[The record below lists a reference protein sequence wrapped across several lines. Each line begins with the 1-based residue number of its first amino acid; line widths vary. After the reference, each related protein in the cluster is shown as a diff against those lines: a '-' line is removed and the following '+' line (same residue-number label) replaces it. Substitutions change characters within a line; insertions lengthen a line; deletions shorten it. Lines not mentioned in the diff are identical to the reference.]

1 MQRHISLCY
10 FSRDSTVSKNPS
22 PLRPSAPP
30 FVGTSTGSTNV
41 ASCTNSLGPGSS
53 AALQTALAVVN
64 GNDKVKV
71 RVLFDIGSQKTFVTP
86 TVVERAKLQVVRK
99 ENLGIKAFGS
109 ETAERKLRD
118 VVELDLRAAR
128 GGKRVKVEAYVVE
141 KISEI
146 SNCHVEIV
154 KSKYKH
160 LADIEFSDVSDEIS
174 LQVDVLVGANFLW
187 EFQGKQTIRGE
198 KNEPVAVETTLGWV
212 LSGPLNGES
221 LLYDLNNVNVTYV
234 EANLES
240 KVEQFWDLDTVGVR
254 EDKDIYTEFIDDIS
268 YNGKRYSVGLPWK
281 IGHKQLPPNFNA
293 SFTRLKSQI
302 RKLKNTPTLL
312 NECNKIIEEQEDLGI
327 IEKVTELEG
336 AEKVYYMPSQV
347 VVRENAE
354 TTKVRMV
361 FDASSK
367 EGKSGTSLNDCL
379 HVGPNLT
386 PLLFDILVRFRENNI
401 ALVGD
406 IEKAFLNVGVHAT
419 DRDCLRF
426 LWVENPHENDLKL
439 VVYRFARVVFGVNA
453 SPFLLNAVI
462 RNHVTKFQD
471 IDPEFVKKMLNSFFV
486 DDLCT
491 GAKTVQ
497 EAISLFDKS
506 KTRMLEGGFN
516 LRKWKSNNGEVR
528 EYVSRCEGKSKGLAS
543 ANVNSNDEETYAQEK
558 LNIVDGQGKTKV
570 LGLVWE
576 EETDNLEIVLD
587 SIGTIRGERDCV
599 TKRSVLSSLAKLFDP
614 LGLVSPV
621 STIAKSFFQELCV
634 DKIGWDEEL
643 PSEKRDKWERWEK
656 DLKQV
661 KSISVPRGIHPY
673 NEETGKY
680 SLHGFGDAS
689 AKAYCAV
696 IYLVCETGSG
706 IYSRLVCSKTRIAP
720 LKGLSIP
727 RLELMSARILA
738 NLMENVRNALSFQV
752 EITSFKY
759 WLDSETALFW
769 LNNAGEWKQ
778 FVRQRV
784 NEILAK
790 TDKNN
795 WGHCPGKEN
804 PADIGSRGLQASKL
818 KNNITWWEGP
828 AWLKQGIDY
837 WPKRKYLERT
847 ENVDLESKKQAV
859 VLSGAEENKPFIS
872 SVVDI
877 NRFSNMN
884 KLLRTTA
891 RIFRFIGNVKAKVA
905 GKEINTNEITVEEI
919 ERAEQLWIMDAQST
933 VSEKNDACLLRNLGV
948 FKDNGILRCKGRLE
962 NSELDPGTILIPGNH
977 LFANLIVLHCH
988 GIVKHLKVRPTL
1000 AEIRTKFWIP
1010 KGRLLVRR
1018 LLSTC
1023 TVCRRLE
1030 GKPYSQPITAAL
1042 PNFRVQQAEPFS
1054 KTGVDFAGPLF
1065 VREKD
1070 GSMNKVYIALFSCC
1084 VTRAVSLELVNDLST
1099 ESFLRCFRRFVA
1111 RRGVPSLVISD
1122 NAKTFKAAAKLLD
1135 NLNKNP
1141 TFLTFLQNERLIW
1154 KFNLER
1160 TPWWGGFFERM
1171 VGTVKRCLRKVI
1183 GKAKLTEDELR
1194 TLILEVESIINA
1206 RPLTYLYEEL
1216 DSEPLTPSH
1225 LIFGRR
1231 LVTLPD
1237 NAKEINI
1244 NDASYSRRYK
1254 YLLKNLDHFW
1264 NRWRTEYL
1272 VNLREHNKL
1281 SGQGTAKIGV
1291 GDTVVVHEDNVKR
1304 SLWKLGRI
1312 DKFIMGRD
1320 GHIRGAKVCVI
1331 SRNKPDFIS
1340 RPLQK
1345 LYPIEWRQGDTN
1357 GDKESV
1363 KSSVQE
1369 SERLK
1374 SEKGVVKVRRAA
1386 AQDSEWRTRL
1396 MLDSSES
1403 RRGDVLG
1410 PRPSL
1415 VS

>member
-1 MQRHISLCY
+1 MTLDSRRRIALFLYTLYDERRVDRMRSLHDSVETHFRGLEALHVNEETYASIVVPVLLEKIPQAVRLNMVRASSKDHLEWSVRDFLESLSKEIEVREIQAPIFGLGGTERRGYAPRRMADRLIDGTATALHTWRADSQKRCAFCQENHEEERCSTITNLDTRKSIIRKYGRCFVCIRKGHKAVDCRSKIKCKKCNGKHHISLCY
-10 FSRDSTVSKNPS
+10 FSKDSTVSKNPS

-71 RVLFDIGSQKTFVTP
+71 RVLFDSGSQKTFVTP

-486 DDLCT
+486 YDLCT

-528 EYVSRCEGKSKGLAS
+528 EYVSRCEGKSKGL
-543 ANVNSNDEETYAQEK
+543 
-558 LNIVDGQGKTKV
+558 
-570 LGLVWE
+570 
-576 EETDNLEIVLD
+576 
-587 SIGTIRGERDCV
+587 
-599 TKRSVLSSLAKLFDP
+599 
-614 LGLVSPV
+614 
-621 STIAKSFFQELCV
+621 
-634 DKIGWDEEL
+634 
-643 PSEKRDKWERWEK
+643 
-656 DLKQV
+656 
-661 KSISVPRGIHPY
+661 
-673 NEETGKY
+673 
-680 SLHGFGDAS
+680 AS

-804 PADIGSRGLQASKL
+804 PADIGSRELQASKL

-859 VLSGAEENKPFIS
+859 VLSGGEENKPFIS

-884 KLLRTTA
+884 KLLRATA

-962 NSELDPGTILIPGNH
+962 NSELDPWTKFPILIPGNH

-1030 GKPYSQPITAAL
+1030 AKPYSQPITAAL
-1042 PNFRVQQAEPFS
+1042 PNFRVQ
-1054 KTGVDFAGPLF
+1054 
-1065 VREKD
+1065 
-1070 GSMNKVYIALFSCC
+1070 
-1084 VTRAVSLELVNDLST
+1084 
-1099 ESFLRCFRRFVA
+1099 
-1111 RRGVPSLVISD
+1111 
-1122 NAKTFKAAAKLLD
+1122 
-1135 NLNKNP
+1135 
-1141 TFLTFLQNERLIW
+1141 
-1154 KFNLER
+1154 
-1160 TPWWGGFFERM
+1160 
-1171 VGTVKRCLRKVI
+1171 
-1183 GKAKLTEDELR
+1183 
-1194 TLILEVESIINA
+1194 
-1206 RPLTYLYEEL
+1206 
-1216 DSEPLTPSH
+1216 
-1225 LIFGRR
+1225 
-1231 LVTLPD
+1231 
-1237 NAKEINI
+1237 
-1244 NDASYSRRYK
+1244 
-1254 YLLKNLDHFW
+1254 
-1264 NRWRTEYL
+1264 
-1272 VNLREHNKL
+1272 
-1281 SGQGTAKIGV
+1281 
-1291 GDTVVVHEDNVKR
+1291 
-1304 SLWKLGRI
+1304 
-1312 DKFIMGRD
+1312 
-1320 GHIRGAKVCVI
+1320 
-1331 SRNKPDFIS
+1331 
-1340 RPLQK
+1340 
-1345 LYPIEWRQGDTN
+1345 
-1357 GDKESV
+1357 
-1363 KSSVQE
+1363 
-1369 SERLK
+1369 
-1374 SEKGVVKVRRAA
+1374 
-1386 AQDSEWRTRL
+1386 
-1396 MLDSSES
+1396 
-1403 RRGDVLG
+1403 
-1410 PRPSL
+1410 
-1415 VS
+1415 

>member
-1 MQRHISLCY
+1 MAREADGDVVREMAAEIRQELKKARGAHRAYVTRTIAIAMERVKNFRTGDKKELLKYKGVLTDKKMVLQKMDEKVLEILSDQSDGDECIKEVEESEAIAMEISEVLLEIEEILDKDTALQHAPVENTSFSGSSSTRKARAKLPKLELQTFDGTPQDWPEFWDAFSSTVDDDEDLPDAVKFQYLKKSLLEPAKSVISGFKMTASNYRAAVELLHQRFAKPTVIKRAHVNEMLKINSVYDERRVDRMRSLHDSVETHFRGLEALHVNEETYASIVVPVLLEKIPQAVRLNIVRASSKDHLEWSVRDFLESLSKEIEVREIQAPIFGTGGTERRGYAPRRMADRLIDGTATALHTWRADSQKQCAFCQENHEEERCSTITNLDTRKSIIRKYVRCFVCIRKGHKAVDCRSKIKCKKCNGKHHTSLCY
-10 FSRDSTVSKNPS
+10 FSKDSTVSKNPS

-71 RVLFDIGSQKTFVTP
+71 RVLFDSGSQKTFVTP

-146 SNCHVEIV
+146 SNCNVEIV

-221 LLYDLNNVNVTYV
+221 LLYNLNNVNVTYV

-347 VVRENAE
+347 V
-354 TTKVRMV
+354 
-361 FDASSK
+361 
-367 EGKSGTSLNDCL
+367 
-379 HVGPNLT
+379 
-386 PLLFDILVRFRENNI
+386 
-401 ALVGD
+401 
-406 IEKAFLNVGVHAT
+406 
-419 DRDCLRF
+419 
-426 LWVENPHENDLKL
+426 
-439 VVYRFARVVFGVNA
+439 
-453 SPFLLNAVI
+453 
-462 RNHVTKFQD
+462 
-471 IDPEFVKKMLNSFFV
+471 
-486 DDLCT
+486 
-491 GAKTVQ
+491 
-497 EAISLFDKS
+497 
-506 KTRMLEGGFN
+506 
-516 LRKWKSNNGEVR
+516 VR

-673 NEETGKY
+673 NEKKGKY
-680 SLHGFGDAS
+680 SLH
-689 AKAYCAV
+689 
-696 IYLVCETGSG
+696 
-706 IYSRLVCSKTRIAP
+706 R
-720 LKGLSIP
+720 
-727 RLELMSARILA
+727 
-738 NLMENVRNALSFQV
+738 
-752 EITSFKY
+752 
-759 WLDSETALFW
+759 
-769 LNNAGEWKQ
+769 
-778 FVRQRV
+778 
-784 NEILAK
+784 
-790 TDKNN
+790 
-795 WGHCPGKEN
+795 
-804 PADIGSRGLQASKL
+804 
-818 KNNITWWEGP
+818 
-828 AWLKQGIDY
+828 
-837 WPKRKYLERT
+837 
-847 ENVDLESKKQAV
+847 
-859 VLSGAEENKPFIS
+859 
-872 SVVDI
+872 
-877 NRFSNMN
+877 
-884 KLLRTTA
+884 
-891 RIFRFIGNVKAKVA
+891 
-905 GKEINTNEITVEEI
+905 
-919 ERAEQLWIMDAQST
+919 
-933 VSEKNDACLLRNLGV
+933 
-948 FKDNGILRCKGRLE
+948 
-962 NSELDPGTILIPGNH
+962 
-977 LFANLIVLHCH
+977 
-988 GIVKHLKVRPTL
+988 
-1000 AEIRTKFWIP
+1000 
-1010 KGRLLVRR
+1010 
-1018 LLSTC
+1018 
-1023 TVCRRLE
+1023 
-1030 GKPYSQPITAAL
+1030 
-1042 PNFRVQQAEPFS
+1042 
-1054 KTGVDFAGPLF
+1054 
-1065 VREKD
+1065 
-1070 GSMNKVYIALFSCC
+1070 
-1084 VTRAVSLELVNDLST
+1084 
-1099 ESFLRCFRRFVA
+1099 
-1111 RRGVPSLVISD
+1111 
-1122 NAKTFKAAAKLLD
+1122 
-1135 NLNKNP
+1135 
-1141 TFLTFLQNERLIW
+1141 
-1154 KFNLER
+1154 
-1160 TPWWGGFFERM
+1160 
-1171 VGTVKRCLRKVI
+1171 
-1183 GKAKLTEDELR
+1183 
-1194 TLILEVESIINA
+1194 
-1206 RPLTYLYEEL
+1206 
-1216 DSEPLTPSH
+1216 
-1225 LIFGRR
+1225 
-1231 LVTLPD
+1231 
-1237 NAKEINI
+1237 
-1244 NDASYSRRYK
+1244 
-1254 YLLKNLDHFW
+1254 
-1264 NRWRTEYL
+1264 
-1272 VNLREHNKL
+1272 
-1281 SGQGTAKIGV
+1281 V

-1345 LYPIEWRQGDTN
+1345 LYPIEWRQGNTN

-1374 SEKGVVKVRRAA
+1374 SDKGVEHEIEKGVVKVRRAA

-1410 PRPSL
+1410 PKPSL
-1415 VS
+1415 VY